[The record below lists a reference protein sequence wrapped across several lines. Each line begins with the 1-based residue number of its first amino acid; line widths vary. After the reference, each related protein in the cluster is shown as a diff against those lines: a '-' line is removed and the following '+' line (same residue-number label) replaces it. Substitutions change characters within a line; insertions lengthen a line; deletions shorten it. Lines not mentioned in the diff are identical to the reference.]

1 MSELN
6 LFYGCFPD
14 IQCFVSMLVPAKP
27 IDISGVFWFFGVLIV
42 VLIAVGLCAAL
53 SRQDK

>member
-6 LFYGCFPD
+6 SFYGCFPD
-14 IQCFVSMLVPAKP
+14 IQCLMSMLVPDKP
-27 IDISGVFWFFGVLIV
+27 IDISGVLWFFGVLAV
-42 VLIAVGLCAAL
+42 VLIAVGLCASL

>member
-14 IQCFVSMLVPAKP
+14 IQCLVSMLVPAKP
-27 IDISGVFWFFGVLIV
+27 IDISGVLWFFGVLIV

-53 SRQDK
+53 SRQDR